1 MAGFVARRI
10 ALMIPTVIAISV
22 MTFTIM
28 QLAPGDFLTSLVAG
42 MASQGESVSQASIDA
57 LRDRYGLGQPAHVQY
72 LKWISGIVLR
82 GDFGQSFEWN
92 RPVASLIWDRMGFT
106 LLLSLGTL
114 TFTWVFAF
122 AVGVYSAVRRYSVA
136 DYVLSFLAFLGL
148 AVPGFLIALVLLY
161 VSAHFFN
168 QSVGGLFS
176 PQFEEAPWSGAKVLD
191 LMQHLW
197 IPIIIIGLSQTA
209 SLVRIMR
216 ANLLDELHK
225 PYVVTARAKGLPEH
239 RLLLKYPVR
248 MAINPFVSTVGWS
261 LPALVSGEAIVAIV
275 LSLPTTGPLLV
286 RALQSKDMYL
296 AGSFILLLSTLTV
309 IGTLISDV
317 ALAWLDPRIRYQ

>member
-1 MAGFVARRI
+1 
-10 ALMIPTVIAISV
+10 MIPTVVAISV

-122 AVGVYSAVRRYSVA
+122 AVGVYSAVRRYSLA
-136 DYVLSFLAFLGL
+136 DYLLSFLAFIGL

-176 PQFEEAPWSGAKVLD
+176 PQFVEAPWSGAKVLD

-225 PYVVTARAKGLPEH
+225 PYVVTARAKGLPES

-248 MAINPFVSTVGWS
+248 VAINPFVSTVGWS